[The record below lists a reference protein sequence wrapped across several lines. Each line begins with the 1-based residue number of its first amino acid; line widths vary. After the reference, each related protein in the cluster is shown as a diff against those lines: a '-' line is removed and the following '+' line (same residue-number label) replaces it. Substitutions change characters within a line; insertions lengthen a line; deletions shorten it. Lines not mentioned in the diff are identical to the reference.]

1 MIPIEEQIQ
10 AVERELRYR
19 ERVYARRVGE
29 GKMTQRLADVEIARM
44 GAVLETLK
52 RVRAQDRPALPLY
65 MANTEA
71 PAGAPVR
78 VRQFVERHRSEGWTE
93 PAMRWLIFKATENG
107 LETSGAILRL
117 GRRVL
122 IDEVRFFDWLR
133 GAGDA
138 DAPAGAVLRLP

>member
-52 RVRAQDRPALPLY
+52 RVRAQDRPALPL
-65 MANTEA
+65 
-71 PAGAPVR
+71 
-78 VRQFVERHRSEGWTE
+78 E
-93 PAMRWLIFKATENG
+93 PF
-107 LETSGAILRL
+107 
-117 GRRVL
+117 
-122 IDEVRFFDWLR
+122 
-133 GAGDA
+133 
-138 DAPAGAVLRLP
+138 